1 MHCVFLQIIF
11 VLYMWFDILFL
22 FSRLMLKHHDVSLY
36 HFPFSTVLCRK
47 ESKDKMFKKT
57 DVCIFGNNFL
67 CPAAFWFIKSFLRST
82 GMFADDVNEFR
93 YLWNQLLIRVETGWR
108 LRMKR
113 DVFIR
118 HCHAT
123 IKYWALLGT
132 DSVANG
138 EEGLFYI
145 LPCCRTKLCIILNS
159 LVTQD
164 ATPTVLFQRMG
175 GLKYYFR
182 IPVKYHLALL
192 TCWGSKRSLFFW
204 KQNRWS
210 ESAI

>member
-1 MHCVFLQIIF
+1 MFAYLGII
-11 VLYMWFDILFL
+11 
-22 FSRLMLKHHDVSLY
+22 
-36 HFPFSTVLCRK
+36 
-47 ESKDKMFKKT
+47 
-57 DVCIFGNNFL
+57 L
-67 CPAAFWFIKSFLRST
+67 CPAAFWLIKSFVRST

-93 YLWNQLLIRVETGWR
+93 YLWKQLLIRVETGCR
-108 LRMKR
+108 LRIKR